1 MPRMKDLTVAE
12 LTPEQKRVYDA
23 IAAGPRG
30 QVHGGPFHVWLRE
43 PGFADLTQALG
54 AHLRFNKTLPLKV
67 TEIGILLVARHWS
80 AQFEWFYHKQVALK
94 AGLDP
99 KIIDAIHARKR
110 PASMAPDEAAGYAF
124 ANELLENKKVSD
136 ATYRNAVKVLGE
148 AGVVVL
154 TGIVGYYSLVAMT
167 LNAFE
172 ISVPEGEP
180 LPFKE

>member
-12 LTPEQKRVYDA
+12 LTPAQKQVYDA

-43 PGFADLTQALG
+43 PGFADKAQALG
-54 AHLRFNKTLPLKV
+54 ANLRFNKTLPLKV
-67 TEIGILLVARHWS
+67 TELAILMVARHWS

-99 KIIDAIHARKR
+99 RIIDAIHARQQ
-110 PASMAPDEAAGYAF
+110 PAGMAADEAAAHAF
-124 ANELLENKKVSD
+124 ANELLEKKKVSEP
-136 ATYRNAVKVLGE
+136 TYQAALKALGE
-148 AGVVVL
+148 AGIAVL
-154 TGIVGYYSLVAMT
+154 TGVIGYYSLVAMT

-172 ISVPEGEP
+172 IPLPAGET

>member
-1 MPRMKDLTVAE
+1 MPRMRDLAVSE
-12 LTPEQKRVYDA
+12 LTPEQKRVYDN

-54 AHLRFNKTLPLKV
+54 AHLRYNKTLPLTV
-67 TEIGILLVARHWS
+67 TEIGILMVARHWS
-80 AQFEWFYHKQVALK
+80 AQFEWYYHKQVALK

-99 KIIDAIHARKR
+99 RIIDAIHARKQ
-110 PASMAPDEAAGYAF
+110 PSGMAANEAAAHGF
-124 ANELLENKKVSD
+124 VGELLDNKKVAD
-136 ATYRNAVKVLGE
+136 LTYQRAVKELGE

-167 LNAFE
+167 LNTFE
-172 ISVPEGEP
+172 ISVPQGEP

>member
-1 MPRMKDLTVAE
+1 MKDLSVSE
-12 LTPEQKRVYDA
+12 LTPEQRRVYDN

-54 AHLRFNKTLPLKV
+54 AHLRFNKTLPLTV
-67 TEIGILLVARHWS
+67 TEIGILMVARHWS
-80 AQFEWFYHKQVALK
+80 AQFEWYYHKQVALK

-99 KIIDAIHARKR
+99 KIIDAIHVRKV
-110 PASMAPDEAAGYAF
+110 PASMAADEAAAHAF
-124 ANELLENKKVSD
+124 VGELLESKKVSQ
-136 ATYRNAVKVLGE
+136 ATYDRALKVLGE
-148 AGVVVL
+148 PGVVVL

-167 LNAFE
+167 LNVFD
-172 ISVPEGEP
+172 ISVPQGEP